1 MKKNSVF
8 AATSLLLAGA
18 VVGAGAMISGVAM
31 ADSGRSPETAEVT
44 VGVASTSGDVVE
56 CALAGAEAQ
65 EFLLSFADGAAPS
78 EVDVDYVFGR
88 TEIGSA
94 ETMAAEEAA
103 RVDVSEGADATVV
116 GSDGPAVSGPA
127 VAVDPTKTEGSY
139 LLAVPAQI
147 EATTEVDGVPGN
159 GRVGTP
165 EECKVILEAAP
176 GSEARPEAP
185 KPGK

>member
-1 MKKNSVF
+1 MKKNSIF

-18 VVGAGAMISGVAM
+18 VVGAGAMISGSAM

-44 VGVASTSGDVVE
+44 IGVASANGDVVE
-56 CALAGAEAQ
+56 CALTGAEAQ
-65 EFLLSFADGAAPS
+65 EFLGGFGDGAAPS
-78 EVDVDYVFGR
+78 DVSYVFGS
-88 TEIGSA
+88 TVIGSA

-103 RVDVSEGADATVV
+103 RVEVSELAPSVV
-116 GSDGPAVSGPA
+116 GSDGHAVSVPA
-127 VAVDPTKTEGSY
+127 VAADPTKTEGSY

-147 EATTEVDGVPGN
+147 EATTGVDGIPGN

-176 GSEARPEAP
+176 GSKSRPEAP

>member
-44 VGVASTSGDVVE
+44 VGLASTSGDVVE

-78 EVDVDYVFGR
+78 EVDYVFGR

-103 RVDVSEGADATVV
+103 RVEVSELAPSVV

-147 EATTEVDGVPGN
+147 EAATEVDGIPGN